1 MTITWKITLS
11 IDENMLKRTRHAH
24 FQLYILFCDYTA
36 VAFHD
41 SQLKKTPTSSN
52 PGLQAAPLFVLFLK
66 HPV

>member
-41 SQLKKTPTSSN
+41 SQLKKKHLLHLILAYRRLLCSS
-52 PGLQAAPLFVLFLK
+52 FF
-66 HPV
+66 

>member
-1 MTITWKITLS
+1 MYITWKSTLS
-11 IDENMLKRTRHAH
+11 IDENMFKRTRHAQ